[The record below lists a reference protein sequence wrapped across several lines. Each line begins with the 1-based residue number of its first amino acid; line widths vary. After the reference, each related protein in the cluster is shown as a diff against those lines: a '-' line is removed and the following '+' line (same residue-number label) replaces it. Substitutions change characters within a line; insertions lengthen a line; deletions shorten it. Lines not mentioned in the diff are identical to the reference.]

1 MSRITYYVPTSTH
14 GGMVPVA
21 RFDEAYLK
29 VSDHEAEIARLR
41 AELEWLRS
49 WLPPM
54 EVLVSAVEQEFCS
67 ELTEASEPDHSKV
80 SYPEEDC
87 PITFGM
93 IREARKAVDYAMGA
107 SA

>member
-1 MSRITYYVPTSTH
+1 MAT
-14 GGMVPVA
+14 GMHNMA
-21 RFDEAYLK
+21 DGTFYEADQALAEK
-29 VSDHEAEIARLR
+29 DAEIAHLR
-41 AELEWLRS
+41 AEVEWIRS
-49 WLPPM
+49 WLPAM
-54 EVLVSAVEQEFCS
+54 KALVSAVEEEFCS
-67 ELTEASEPDHSKV
+67 ELTEASEPDNSKV

>member
-1 MSRITYYVPTSTH
+1 MSIEIKRYDSGLGMEERADGQYVLH
-14 GGMVPVA
+14 
-21 RFDEAYLK
+21 
-29 VSDHEAEIARLR
+29 SDHEAEVARLR
-41 AELEWLRS
+41 AEVEWIRS
-49 WLPPM
+49 WLPAM
-54 EVLVSAVEQEFCS
+54 KVLVSAVEEEFCS
-67 ELTEASEPDHSKV
+67 ELTEASEPDNAKV